1 MPKVLH
7 VREATEKLINLAEE
21 GVLSWEAIARAALNY
36 MSEDDVKDM
45 AECNEFI
52 EDEFE
57 DNSIAEDVW

>member
-1 MPKVLH
+1 MRKATNKV
-7 VREATEKLINLAEE
+7 IDLAEE

-45 AECNEFI
+45 AEYNEFI

>member
-36 MSEDDVKDM
+36 MSEDEVADM
-45 AECNEFI
+45 AQCNEFI
-52 EDEFE
+52 DDEFE
-57 DNSIAEDVW
+57 DEEEDD

>member
-57 DNSIAEDVW
+57 DNGIAEDVW

>member
-1 MPKVLH
+1 MPKVMH
-7 VREATEKLINLAEE
+7 VREATEKLIDLAEE

-57 DNSIAEDVW
+57 DNSITEDVW

>member
-45 AECNEFI
+45 AEYNEFI